1 MCNCCQ
7 SHDRISAIINEY
19 KGQKGAL
26 IPVLHAVQKELGYLP
41 KEALQKIAEGL
52 KIPASE
58 VYGTTTFY
66 TLFSVKEKAANII
79 RVCESGPCHV
89 SGYQEV
95 LDAIEKELGIK
106 VGEATPDKKFYLEK
120 CACLGV
126 CAEAPA
132 IMINDETY
140 VNLTPAKVKRLLANF

>member
-1 MCNCCQ
+1 MSCCQ
-7 SHDRISAIINEY
+7 PIDKVAAIVEQY

-41 KEALQKIAEGL
+41 KDALETIATGL
-52 KIPASE
+52 NIPASE

-66 TLFSVKEKAANII
+66 TLFSTKEKAKNII

-89 SGYQEV
+89 SGYQGV
-95 LDAIEKELGIK
+95 LAAIKEELNIE
-106 VGEATPDKKFYLEK
+106 VGEATEDKKFYLEMT
-120 CACLGV
+120 ACLGV

-132 IMINDETY
+132 IMINDKTY
-140 VNLTPAKVKRLLANF
+140 VNLTPEKVKALLASF